1 MKKLLSILLAV
12 LMVATLGVVN
22 ITAEGEE
29 ESSTPETVTLNNADV
44 EVANENDLRE
54 AINTVKQTGG
64 KIVLL
69 NKIYLTDDVDFEE
82 ATVVPAS
89 NFQFLSEAGDDGKK
103 MFIVSTDGV
112 EISNVTIECNNVTNY
127 GILFYNCAGGSVEN
141 VTIKVANWHAVSLN
155 GAEISVNN
163 LKALDAQGDPASAI
177 EYAKGSGVTRV
188 SSVSSASGITGNLFI
203 DGPQFSEEELTSVK
217 NNAANVLY
225 YNPGTIGWC
234 RVTENENTYETTFE
248 PVALID
254 DVAYS
259 NLQDA
264 VNAAASTQDHVTLIA
279 NCYIDAPVVIAND
292 VTIEMNGHS
301 IAGND
306 TRAIHIQKGSVSI
319 INNSEDKSFIQSFKA
334 ENGTLEQE
342 SSVIRVGNNGSVEQK
357 EDANLYIGENVIVNT
372 SDCYGITIFG
382 SATNETLVVDGQIS
396 TVNIP
401 AISGN
406 GTSGYGGT
414 NITINGSVYT
424 RAENAIYHPQLGT
437 LTINGSVFGKGG
449 IEMKAGTVYFGENA
463 RVIASAETTSH
474 TVNGNG
480 CSTSGYALALVEHS
494 SYSGSPTANINTGS
508 FEGPVA
514 IVVDNEVSD
523 ENKASLSVSGGRF
536 IANIPSNVASGY
548 AAFNVG
554 KGEYVVA
561 TDPDKVSVLFD
572 YSYVEKDFDLALG
585 NFAWQNFTFTRNGKE
600 LDHHYVTYTVTKGD
614 ALKVNEYG
622 YLDFTDKTGLV
633 EVTATCGSQSASA
646 YVYIVDSYET
656 TDEGAASSD
665 ENTTSSTLNTESS
678 KVIESIVANDSKT
691 FEAKASLANGV
702 TFEELKNDILG
713 GKTVET
719 ILDSNKVDTVSNETT
734 NAAVAAAEAQLGG
747 GAKIA
752 GSYDIQVKLIVDG
765 KQKANITSL
774 DNAIQLQIELPEEI
788 RTVPSGYSREVAIV
802 RMHNGVA
809 TVIAKGNVS
818 ELGSTITCSSN
829 LFSEYVLVY
838 RDTLDYVYTKPAAKK
853 PVVNTSVR

>member
-1 MKKLLSILLAV
+1 
-12 LMVATLGVVN
+12 
-22 ITAEGEE
+22 
-29 ESSTPETVTLNNADV
+29 
-44 EVANENDLRE
+44 
-54 AINTVKQTGG
+54 
-64 KIVLL
+64 
-69 NKIYLTDDVDFEE
+69 
-82 ATVVPAS
+82 
-89 NFQFLSEAGDDGKK
+89 
-103 MFIVSTDGV
+103 
-112 EISNVTIECNNVTNY
+112 
-127 GILFYNCAGGSVEN
+127 
-141 VTIKVANWHAVSLN
+141 
-155 GAEISVNN
+155 
-163 LKALDAQGDPASAI
+163 
-177 EYAKGSGVTRV
+177 
-188 SSVSSASGITGNLFI
+188 
-203 DGPQFSEEELTSVK
+203 
-217 NNAANVLY
+217 
-225 YNPGTIGWC
+225 
-234 RVTENENTYETTFE
+234 
-248 PVALID
+248 
-254 DVAYS
+254 
-259 NLQDA
+259 
-264 VNAAASTQDHVTLIA
+264 
-279 NCYIDAPVVIAND
+279 
-292 VTIEMNGHS
+292 
-301 IAGND
+301 
-306 TRAIHIQKGSVSI
+306 
-319 INNSEDKSFIQSFKA
+319 
-334 ENGTLEQE
+334 
-342 SSVIRVGNNGSVEQK
+342 
-357 EDANLYIGENVIVNT
+357 
-372 SDCYGITIFG
+372 
-382 SATNETLVVDGQIS
+382 
-396 TVNIP
+396 
-401 AISGN
+401 
-406 GTSGYGGT
+406 
-414 NITINGSVYT
+414 
-424 RAENAIYHPQLGT
+424 
-437 LTINGSVFGKGG
+437 
-449 IEMKAGTVYFGENA
+449 MKAGTVYFGENA